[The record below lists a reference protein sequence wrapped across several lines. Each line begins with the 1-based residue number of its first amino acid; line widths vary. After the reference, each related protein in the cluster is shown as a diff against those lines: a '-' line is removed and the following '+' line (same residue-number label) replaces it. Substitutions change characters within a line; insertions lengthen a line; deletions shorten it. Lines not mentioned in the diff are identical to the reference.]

1 MEKFSI
7 SFDFRG
13 RRCQT
18 IILAQQKSGGREF
31 VVTGLEKDLESLLE
45 GNHII
50 RETDG
55 VLEAD
60 ILAEMKEQTELKLI
74 IASSLS
80 EYLKMACFVGNE
92 CLIPHAHVEDW
103 QELHPLL
110 RHDPYDKSI

>member
-60 ILAEMKEQTELKLI
+60 ITETEMKEQTELKLI

-80 EYLKMACFVGNE
+80 E
-92 CLIPHAHVEDW
+92 
-103 QELHPLL
+103 
-110 RHDPYDKSI
+110 